1 MPTPEVHRRA
11 RSDAARPLLTS
22 PDAAAALASLAP
34 LDRPATI
41 CMTLDDDRRPLGSYV
56 VDHGSLGDDP
66 DAVLSVSEDLAE
78 IVAAAYDVGAVVV
91 ASVRP
96 TVPCG
101 PADAGRLLDLTMLF
115 DGVGV
120 DLLEWLVVHSSGIV
134 NVREAT
140 GEPSR
145 W

>member
-11 RSDAARPLLTS
+11 RSDAGRPFLTL
-22 PDAAAALASLAP
+22 PDAVAALASLAP

-41 CMTLDDDRRPLGSYV
+41 CLTLDDDRRPLGSYV
-56 VDHGSLGDDP
+56 VDHGRLGNDS
-66 DAVLSVSEDLAE
+66 DAVLRVAEDLAE
-78 IVAAAYDVGAVVV
+78 IVAVAYDVGSIVL

-96 TVPCG
+96 GEPCG
-101 PADAGRLLDLTMLF
+101 PDDSARLLELTMLF

-120 DLLEWLVVHSSGIV
+120 DLLEWLVVHPSGIV
-134 NVREAT
+134 NVREAS

>member
-11 RSDAARPLLTS
+11 RSETARPLLNP

-41 CMTLDDDRRPLGSYV
+41 CLTLDDHRRPIGSFV

-66 DAVLSVSEDLAE
+66 DAVLTVSEDLAE
-78 IVAAAYDVGAVVV
+78 LVASSFDVGAVVV
-91 ASVRP
+91 ASIRP

-101 PADAGRLLDLTMLF
+101 AADAGRLLDLTMLL
-115 DGVGV
+115 DDVGV
-120 DLLEWLVVHSSGIV
+120 DLLEWLVVHPSGVV
-134 NVREAT
+134 NMRAAS

>member
-1 MPTPEVHRRA
+1 MPAPESRHRV
-11 RSDAARPLLTS
+11 RSDAARPSLAS

-34 LDRPATI
+34 LDRPATV
-41 CMTLDDDRRPLGSYV
+41 CLTLDDGRRPLGSYV

-66 DAVLSVSEDLAE
+66 DAVLSIADDLAE
-78 IVAAAYDVGAVVV
+78 LVSVAYDVGAVVL

-96 TVPCG
+96 SAPCG
-101 PADAGRLLDLTMLF
+101 PADSARLLELTMLF

-120 DLLEWLVVHSSGIV
+120 ELLEWLVVHPAGTVS
-134 NVREAT
+134 VRAAT
-140 GEPSR
+140 GEASR